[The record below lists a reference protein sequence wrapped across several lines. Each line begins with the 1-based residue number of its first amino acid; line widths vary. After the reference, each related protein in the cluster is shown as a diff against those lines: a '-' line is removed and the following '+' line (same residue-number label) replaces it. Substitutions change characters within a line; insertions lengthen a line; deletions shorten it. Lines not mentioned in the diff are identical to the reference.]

1 MRTLLVLAVLT
12 GGFCG
17 ALRADFG
24 YDVTIKLTG
33 GSLFQVLEATGPLA
47 HGAKKPFVS
56 THLIKGNRMATLT
69 KDHATIVNL
78 DNETIF
84 EIDFAKKTYSSMTF
98 AQKKLILDE
107 AMKTGIA
114 SINPTGSATAPAFQV
129 SSQSGRTKT
138 IGFLSAR
145 ELIVTMKVEGA
156 GAASEPGVSP
166 DSGSRPQL
174 VTRILLDSWILTV
187 PGFGEVENF
196 HRQLGAKLGYA
207 YASGMFDIGIVRPEL
222 LPGFEEIGKVIP
234 DADDMA
240 AEATIRMGGPGSGDL
255 APNDSASTSQKGI
268 VSGALSRIGS
278 LAHKKNNGRQSAPS
292 DDEPSTPG
300 LLLEMTTEVSNLAGG
315 AADESKF
322 NVPAGFKEVPAPKNG
337 H

>member
-1 MRTLLVLAVLT
+1 MRALLVMVVLA

-33 GSLFQVLEATGPLA
+33 GSLFQVLDASGPLA

-69 KDHATIVNL
+69 KGHATIVNL
-78 DNETIF
+78 DNETIVD
-84 EIDFAKKTYSSMTF
+84 IDFVKKTYLTTTF
-98 AQKKLILDE
+98 AQKKSILDE
-107 AMKTGIA
+107 AMKAGIA
-114 SINPTGSATAPAFQV
+114 IANQSSAGTAPKFQV
-129 SSQSGRTKT
+129 SSQTGRTKT

-145 ELIVTMKVEGA
+145 EWIVTLKVDGA
-156 GAASEPGVSP
+156 GAAEPSASP
-166 DSGSRPQL
+166 DSGSRPQP

-207 YASGMFDIGIVRPEL
+207 YASGMFDIGNARPEL

-240 AEATIRMGGPGSGDL
+240 AETTIKMGGPGSADL
-255 APNDSASTSQKGI
+255 APNDAASSSQKGV

-278 LAHKKNNGRQSAPS
+278 MAHKKNNGRPS
-292 DDEPSTPG
+292 DDEPDSPPG
-300 LLLEMTTEVSNLAGG
+300 LLLELTTEVSNFAGG

-322 NVPAGFKEVPAPKNG
+322 NVPAGFKEVQAPNSG

>member
-1 MRTLLVLAVLT
+1 MRTLLVIAVLT

-17 ALRADFG
+17 ALRGDFG

-84 EIDFAKKTYSSMTF
+84 DIDFAKKTYSSMTF

-129 SSQSGRTKT
+129 SSQSGRAKT

-145 ELIVTMKVEGA
+145 ELIITMKVEGA
-156 GAASEPGVSP
+156 GTEQSVSP
-166 DSGSRPQL
+166 DSGSRPQP
-174 VTRILLDSWILTV
+174 VTSILLDSWILTV

-222 LPGFEEIGKVIP
+222 LPGFEEIGKAIP

-240 AEATIRMGGPGSGDL
+240 AETTIKMAGPGSADL
-255 APNDSASTSQKGI
+255 APNDSASSSQKGI

-278 LAHKKNNGRQSAPS
+278 MAHKKNSGRQSTPS
-292 DDEPSTPG
+292 DDEQGSTPG
-300 LLLEMTTEVSNLAGG
+300 LLLEMTTEVSNFAGG